1 METMEKA
8 VYLRPNALVEPLF
21 NRWHAWVYLISP
33 VTAAMYTANA
43 HLKIMQSFVA
53 APQVHVAALKN
64 PAMVSGPFINYDAG
78 RVGDVK
84 ALIEKTRR
92 ERGDL
97 LELAQAVQ
105 GLELLL
111 AKETEG
117 YSLEG
122 LYESVPEG
130 LKGLVELTYD
140 TLNNPS
146 ARYIE
151 GLAYKSPYYNKG
163 SQSVLLS
170 LIEGDQRTLVFGSPR
185 LDGPGYLHLD
195 VPFDD
200 PALDELFRMRY
211 EPAPLGRVREA
222 LGVRDEDLE
231 LFASFF
237 TEEGPRRGA
246 RYDGEG
252 VRVRYFGHACVLIE
266 TRETSVLVDPVI
278 SYEYP
283 ADVERYTYA
292 DLPETI
298 DYLLLTHHHQDHCLL
313 ETLLQ
318 LRHKVRHIL
327 VPRSN
332 AGALTDPS
340 LRTALREIGFPDVR
354 EVDDM
359 ESVRVAGGEI
369 TALPFLGEHGDLNIR
384 TKAAYLVRLGGAS
397 VLLAADSNNLEPRLY
412 KYIHDAVGQVDL
424 LFLGME
430 CDGAPFSWVYGPLIT
445 KAMPRKVDQSRRLDG
460 SNYEKAMRLVEELGP
475 RHVYVYAMGQE
486 PWLSFVMG
494 INYTPESRPLL
505 ESDRLVESCRGRGMV
520 SERLFG
526 KKELLL

>member
-1 METMEKA
+1 MDMMEQP
-8 VYLRPNALVEPLF
+8 VYLRPNTLVEPLF

-53 APQVHVAALKN
+53 APQVHVSALKN
-64 PAMVSGPFINYDAG
+64 PAMVSGPFINYDAS
-78 RVGDVK
+78 RVGDIK
-84 ALIEKTRR
+84 ALIEKTKR

-105 GLELLL
+105 SLEQLL

-122 LYESVPEG
+122 LYERVPEH

-140 TLNNPS
+140 TLNHPS
-146 ARYIE
+146 ARFIE
-151 GLAYKSPYYNKG
+151 GLTYKSPYYNKA

-170 LIEGDQRTLVFGSPR
+170 LIQGDQRTLVFGSPR
-185 LDGPGYLHLD
+185 LDDPGYLHLEL
-195 VPFDD
+195 PFDD
-200 PALDELFRMRY
+200 PALDELFKMKY
-211 EPAPLGRVREA
+211 AAQPLGRIKKLLR
-222 LGVRDEDLE
+222 VRDEDLE
-231 LFASFF
+231 LFSSFF
-237 TEEGPRRGA
+237 TTDAPRQAA

-266 TRETSVLVDPVI
+266 SHDTSVLCDPII
-278 SYEYP
+278 SYDYQ

-292 DLPETI
+292 DLPDTI

-318 LRHKVRHIL
+318 LRHKVKHII

-340 LRTALREIGFPDVR
+340 LKTALHQIGFEDVR
-354 EVDDM
+354 EIDDM
-359 ESVRVAGGEI
+359 ESIRLKDGSI
-369 TALPFLGEHGDLNIR
+369 TGLPFLGEHGDLNIR
-384 TKAAYLVRLGGAS
+384 TKAAYLVKLGDSS
-397 VLLAADSNNLEPRLY
+397 VLMAADSNNLEPRLY
-412 KYIHDAVGQVDL
+412 KYIHDAVGEVDL

-430 CDGAPFSWVYGPLIT
+430 CDGAPFSWVYGPLIS
-445 KAMPRKVDQSRRLDG
+445 KALPRKVDQSRRLDG
-460 SNYEKAMRLVEELGP
+460 SNYEKAMKLVEELQP

-505 ESDRLVESCRGRGMV
+505 ESDRLVETCLQRGVV